1 MSTTTR
7 NLTDNSTNNFALTHF
22 DKIGLLL
29 ERFYQKHPIT
39 RLKQLKI
46 RRSVLVKD
54 MYVLDNK
61 LFDLEQ
67 SISVQY
73 QKLKEQSLVDLTI
86 DTTNEALVSQEQM
99 DLFERLTQEEAE
111 LSELYKRYEKEFL
124 EINKEISKLQ
134 TDEENTFFY
143 NN

>member
-1 MSTTTR
+1 MPTT
-7 NLTDNSTNNFALTHF
+7 NLTNSSTNNSTSTNF
-22 DKIGLLL
+22 DKIALLL
-29 ERFYQKHPIT
+29 EQYYQKHPIT
-39 RLKQLKI
+39 PLKQLRI

-67 SISVQY
+67 SIFVQY
-73 QKLKEQSLVDLTI
+73 QKLKEQSKVDLAV
-86 DTTNEALVSQEQM
+86 DTANETLVSKEQM
-99 DLFERLTQEEAE
+99 DYFERLTQEEAE

-124 EINKEISKLQ
+124 EINSEISKLQ

>member
-1 MSTTTR
+1 MLTT
-7 NLTDNSTNNFALTHF
+7 NLTNNSTNNSTSTNF
-22 DKIGLLL
+22 DKIALLL
-29 ERFYQKHPIT
+29 EQYYQKHPIT
-39 RLKQLKI
+39 PLKQLRI

-67 SISVQY
+67 SIFVQY
-73 QKLKEQSLVDLTI
+73 QKLKEQSKVDLAV
-86 DTTNEALVSQEQM
+86 DTTNETLVSKEQM
-99 DLFERLTQEEAE
+99 DYFEKLTQEEAE

>member
-1 MSTTTR
+1 MRTT
-7 NLTDNSTNNFALTHF
+7 NLTNNSTNNSTSTNF
-22 DKIGLLL
+22 DKIALLL
-29 ERFYQKHPIT
+29 EQYYQKHPIT
-39 RLKQLKI
+39 PLKQLRI

-67 SISVQY
+67 NILAQY
-73 QKLKEQSLVDLTI
+73 QKLKEQSLADLTV
-86 DTTNEALVSQEQM
+86 DTTNETLVSKEQM
-99 DLFERLTQEEAE
+99 DYFERLTQEEAE

-124 EINKEISKLQ
+124 EINSEISKLQ
-134 TDEENTFFY
+134 TDEENAFFY

>member
-1 MSTTTR
+1 MSTTR
-7 NLTDNSTNNFALTHF
+7 NLTNNSTDNFALTHF

-67 SISVQY
+67 NILVQY
-73 QKLKEQSLVDLTI
+73 QKLKEQSMVDLSV
-86 DTTNEALVSQEQM
+86 DTTNESLVSQEQM
-99 DLFERLTQEEAE
+99 DYFERLTQEEAE

-124 EINKEISKLQ
+124 EINEEISKLQ
-134 TDEENTFFY
+134 ADEENAFFY